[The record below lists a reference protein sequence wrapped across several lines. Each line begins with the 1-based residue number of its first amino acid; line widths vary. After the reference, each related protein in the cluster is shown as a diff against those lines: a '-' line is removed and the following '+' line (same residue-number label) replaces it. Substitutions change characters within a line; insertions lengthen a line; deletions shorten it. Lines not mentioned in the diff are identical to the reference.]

1 MMGKSDIISRKHEAA
16 AKGRRL
22 WTTGLSRSCARR
34 AFLVFCAFFAVACGQ
49 GETPSAPKVQTRAVK
64 EAAKPAAP
72 ASVVN
77 AADEKKEEA
86 PSAAKLKNP
95 FKPYIVKA
103 SLRAAVVVPTTPLQ
117 KYEIEHL
124 RLVAVMWGADG
135 AYAMVETPDGKGFSI
150 RKGDPI
156 GNRSGKV
163 KKIDKDQV
171 VVEER
176 FTGAGG
182 EVTTS
187 EYALKLP
194 LSKGEEE
201 LRETH

>member
-1 MMGKSDIISRKHEAA
+1 MKKLGDISRKPEAVTQGRGFRA
-16 AKGRRL
+16 AR
-22 WTTGLSRSCARR
+22 LSRSFAWR
-34 AFLVFCAFFAVACGQ
+34 ALLVFCALFAVACHQ
-49 GETPSAPKVQTRAVK
+49 GETPTQPNVQTRAAK

-77 AADEKKEEA
+77 ATDEKKDEA
-86 PSAAKLKNP
+86 LSAANLKNP
-95 FKPYIVKA
+95 FKPYIVKV
-103 SLRAAVVVPTTPLQ
+103 SLRAAVVTPITPLQ

-124 RLVAVMWGADG
+124 KLVAVMWGADG
-135 AYAMVETPDGKGFSI
+135 AYAMVEAPDGKGFSI
-150 RKGDPI
+150 RKGDLI

-163 KKIDKDQV
+163 KKIDKNQV

-201 LRETH
+201 LHETH